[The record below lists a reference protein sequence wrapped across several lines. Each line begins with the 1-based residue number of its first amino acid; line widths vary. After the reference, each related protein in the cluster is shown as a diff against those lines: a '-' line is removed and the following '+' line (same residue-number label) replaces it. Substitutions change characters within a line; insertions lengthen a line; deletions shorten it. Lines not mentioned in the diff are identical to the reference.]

1 MKQKRP
7 SGQPPSS
14 TPPSRA
20 HAPAESLSRCVV
32 RVLLLEDDV
41 DTREVLQLLL
51 CEDEGFHLETSADVS
66 TCLDRIRS
74 AAAAGH
80 AYDVLLLDLLLPDG
94 RSGAEVIEAAQSS
107 NDTPLPAVVVCTA
120 LAESH
125 VQMYR
130 PLLDSCGARVIGKPF
145 DADTLID
152 ALRQASGIRSH
163 S

>member
-7 SGQPPSS
+7 SGQLPSS
-14 TPPSRA
+14 TTPS
-20 HAPAESLSRCVV
+20 HTSTSDESLSHRVV

-51 CEDEGFHLETSADVS
+51 CEEEGFHLETSADVS
-66 TCLDRIRS
+66 TCLARLRS
-74 AAAAGH
+74 AAADGYP
-80 AYDVLLLDLLLPDG
+80 YDVLLLDLLLPDG
-94 RSGAEVIEAAQSS
+94 RSGAEVIEAAQSRH
-107 NDTPLPAVVVCTA
+107 DTPLPAVVVCTA

-130 PLLDSCGARVIGKPF
+130 PLLDACGARVVGKPF

-152 ALRQASGIRSH
+152 ALRQASAMRTRS
-163 S
+163 